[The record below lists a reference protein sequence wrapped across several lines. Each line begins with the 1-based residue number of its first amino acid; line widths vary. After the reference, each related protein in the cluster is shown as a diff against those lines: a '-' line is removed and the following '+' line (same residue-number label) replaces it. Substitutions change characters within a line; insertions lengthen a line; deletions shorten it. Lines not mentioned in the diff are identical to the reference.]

1 MTMNNKEN
9 IDEKY
14 QDLHDILYSS
24 KEFSFEKSTILRIKQ
39 YYGSKEIYLDLSK
52 LDKDSFADIVVD
64 KEKIYEDEE
73 YEI

>member
-1 MTMNNKEN
+1 MNNKEN

-14 QDLHDILYSS
+14 QDLYDILYSS
-24 KEFSFEKSTILRIKQ
+24 KEFSFEKSTILRIRQ

>member
-1 MTMNNKEN
+1 MNNNKEN

-24 KEFSFEKSTILRIKQ
+24 KEFSFERSTILKIRQ
-39 YYGSKEIYLDLSK
+39 YYGNKEIYLDLSK
-52 LDKDSFADIVVD
+52 LDKDSFANIVVD
-64 KEKIYEDEE
+64 KEKIYENEE